1 MKVSRGKSLDRFY
14 ILPRV
19 FIHRIHDDDP
29 ARTYHSHPWDGV
41 SFIFGCYWEEFMDG
55 TRRLRVGINFLKAE
69 RHHRVILRRKGI
81 SPYPSPVW
89 TLFVHG
95 KKKENHKWSIRRPG
109 EEVFEPWRGA
119 PGLKN
124 YEAEA
129 MP

>member
-1 MKVSRGKSLDRFY
+1 MKVSRGKSIDRYY

-19 FIHRIHDDDP
+19 FIHRIHDSDP
-29 ARTYHSHPWDGV
+29 VDVYHSHPWDGV
-41 SFIFGCYWEEFMDG
+41 SFILGGYWEEFVDG
-55 TRRLRVGINFLKAE
+55 TIRYRIGINFIRAE
-69 RHHRVILRRKGI
+69 RHHRVVLKFFPR
-81 SPYPSPVW
+81 PVW
-89 TLFVHG
+89 TLFIHG
-95 KKKENHKWSIRRPG
+95 KKKNKWSIKRPG